1 MPTDA
6 ECFAKDRILSAG
18 PLYAATSRA
27 RIEIV
32 PYSTV
37 DFVVA
42 RLVARAKETLKSATS
57 DLSLIVQSNASGNY
71 SLAPGARSVLRLLST
86 EICYV

>member
-6 ECFAKDRILSAG
+6 ECFAKDRILSTG
-18 PLYAATSRA
+18 RSYAATSRA

-42 RLVARAKETLKSATS
+42 RLVVKIGNER
-57 DLSLIVQSNASGNY
+57 SLAQIVQSNASGSY
-71 SLAPGARSVLRLLST
+71 SLAPGAPVLRLLST
-86 EICYV
+86 EINYV